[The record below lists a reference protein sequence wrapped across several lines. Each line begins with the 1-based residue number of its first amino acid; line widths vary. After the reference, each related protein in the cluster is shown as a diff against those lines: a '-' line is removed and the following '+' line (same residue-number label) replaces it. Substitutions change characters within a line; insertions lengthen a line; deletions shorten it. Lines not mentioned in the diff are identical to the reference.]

1 MQTSTNEITIY
12 APYDG
17 AVLGTVAC
25 GNEQDIAAALEAAAA
40 AQPAWAA
47 TPLHERADILLRY
60 RDLVREHHEELALTL
75 CRDNGKPLA
84 QARAEI
90 GNQMTA
96 VPAFVERAKHF
107 HGEVFSPGAERG
119 WSAHLQ
125 LAMREPVGVIA
136 SVIPFNFPANM
147 VAQKVIPG
155 ILMGNAVLVL
165 PPSGN
170 PLTVLRLIELLWEA
184 GVPRDVLPCIVAPG
198 NVKEAAVTDPHTSL
212 VTLTGS
218 TKTGK
223 RIAELAGQRLVR
235 CTLELGGN
243 DPFIVCEDADLD
255 LAVKEATPGRMTNA
269 GQICCASKRFIIHE
283 SKVAEFTRR
292 IVDALSDFKTGD
304 PLGEGTQISCLINEK
319 AAREVES
326 QVELTISQGASLLL
340 GGTREGAFFA
350 PTVLGDVTD
359 AMDIAH
365 DMEVFGPVVPIMSF
379 SDEAEAIRIANDSA
393 YGLAAAVF
401 TESPRTF
408 QRLARQ
414 LQAGTVVANGSSY
427 LRSFEMPFGGW
438 KESGIGTEGV
448 ASSLEEVT
456 QLKMVIWKN
465 LLD

>member
-1 MQTSTNEITIY
+1 MDQATSEITVY

-17 AVLGTVAC
+17 TVLGTVPR
-25 GNEQDIAAALEAAAA
+25 GNEQDVAAALEAAAA

-47 TPLHERADILLRY
+47 KPLHERAEILLRY
-60 RDLVREHHEELALTL
+60 RDLVREHHEELAQTL
-75 CRDNGKPLA
+75 CRDNGKPIV
-84 QARAEI
+84 QARGEI

-107 HGEVFSPGAERG
+107 HGQVYAPGTERG
-119 WSAHLQ
+119 WDHHLQ
-125 LAMREPVGVIA
+125 LALREPVGVIV

-170 PLTVLRLIELLWEA
+170 PLTVLRLVELLWEA

-198 NVKEAAVTDPHTSL
+198 AVKEAAATDPHTSL

-255 LAVKEATPGRMTNA
+255 LAVKEAIPGRMTNA
-269 GQICCASKRFIIHE
+269 GQICCASKRFIIHK
-283 SKVAEFTRR
+283 SLVDEFTQR
-292 IVDALSDFKTGD
+292 VVEELSSFRTGN
-304 PLGEGTQISCLINEK
+304 PLDENTQVSCLINEK

-326 QVELTISQGASLLL
+326 QIQLTVSQGAQVLL
-340 GGTREGAFFA
+340 GGTRDGAFIA
-350 PTVLGDVTD
+350 PTVLGNVTD

-379 SDEAEAIRIANDSA
+379 SDEADAVRIANDSV

-456 QLKMVIWKN
+456 QVKMVIWKN